1 MVIEETPAKPGAE
14 PGKAPAVRRSRRGAG
29 PAAAAPTEEAQKSSA
44 ADGRAAGVCV
54 LCSSDAQPVLSLGPQ
69 SSVLHPPQYTRLAT
83 MPAGAAKE
91 PSTSQTAKDTTAN
104 GGAAGHE
111 QERGGGAQVGAVQA
125 AAEEQPSAVSAED
138 AKALSAAYASLGDA
152 ALPYVPFT
160 PLFSMLL

>member
-1 MVIEETPAKPGAE
+1 MRRRLPSPGQSQAKHQQSGEAEEVQGRQLQHQQK
-14 PGKAPAVRRSRRGAG
+14 RLRSHLQLMAG
-29 PAAAAPTEEAQKSSA
+29 PQVC
-44 ADGRAAGVCV
+44 VCV

-91 PSTSQTAKDTTAN
+91 PGTSQTAKDTMAN